1 MRESAIEKRICDH
14 ARSKG
19 WIVLKLSGANHDAG
33 KPDRLFLRNGQAVFM
48 EIKAKGACPTALQ
61 ERWLTSLIDQ
71 GFTAVWTDNVED
83 GCRVI
88 DQLTTKR

>member
-19 WIVLKLSGANHDAG
+19 WLVLKLSGANDRG

-48 EIKAKGACPTALQ
+48 EIKAPGKSPTALQ
-61 ERWLTSLIDQ
+61 ERWLNSLIDQ
-71 GFTAVWTDNVED
+71 GFTAVWTDNAED

-88 DQLTTKR
+88 DKLTTKL